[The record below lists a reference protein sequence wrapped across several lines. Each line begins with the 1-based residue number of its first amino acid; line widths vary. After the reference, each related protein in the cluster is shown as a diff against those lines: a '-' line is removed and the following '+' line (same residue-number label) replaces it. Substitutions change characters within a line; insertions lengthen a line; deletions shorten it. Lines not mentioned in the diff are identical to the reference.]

1 MKNKGLIIAVV
12 VILLLVAGYFL
23 MNKKGAPSIPG
34 VTTSETSSGP
44 KSLKDLL
51 SAGIA
56 QKCTYSTT
64 DENGSNEGTTY
75 ISGGKMRGDFSMTAA
90 GKNTK
95 SHMISDGKT
104 SWIWTEGEE
113 QGFKMTVEETSATPG
128 ATEPQDASFQGGTDW
143 DQKVDY
149 KCSAW
154 VTDGSYF
161 TPPTNVKFSDFS
173 DLLKG
178 NTPQ

>member
-1 MKNKGLIIAVV
+1 MKNKGIIIAVV
-12 VILLLVAGYFL
+12 VILLLAAGYFL
-23 MNKKGAPSIPG
+23 MNKKGTSVIPG
-34 VTTSETSSGP
+34 TSNTFEASSGP

-64 DENGSNEGTTY
+64 DISGSSEGTTF
-75 ISGGKMRGDFSMTAA
+75 ISGGKMRGDFSMMAS
-90 GKNTK
+90 GKAIK

-104 SWIWTEGEE
+104 SWIWTDGETT
-113 QGFKMTVEETSATPG
+113 GFKMMVEETS
-128 ATEPQDASFQGGTDW
+128 EESSIEGGTDW

-149 KCSAW
+149 KCSPW

-161 TPPTNVKFSDFS
+161 TPPSNVEFTDFS
-173 DLLKG
+173 ELLKG
-178 NTPQ
+178 AQ